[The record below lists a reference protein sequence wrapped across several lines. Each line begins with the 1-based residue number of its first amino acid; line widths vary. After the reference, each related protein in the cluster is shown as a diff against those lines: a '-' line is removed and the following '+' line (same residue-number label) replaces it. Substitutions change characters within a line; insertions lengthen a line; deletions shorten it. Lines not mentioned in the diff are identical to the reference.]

1 MLIQLVIRDFA
12 LIENVELMFG
22 PQLNVLT
29 GETGAGKS
37 IIVDAMNLLVGMR
50 ASSDLVRNGAEKAQV
65 EGLFDCSHCPWV
77 EEKLLSLGLP
87 VSEDHTLL
95 LTREISVEGR
105 SICRVNGR
113 VVPLSMYRPFGEYLV
128 DIHGQHEHQSL
139 LRVSEHRE
147 LVDRYCGAQV
157 LEQREVVAGL
167 YKRLMQ
173 LKKEQ
178 EQYQLS
184 ESERERRLDYLRF
197 ALEEIDQIKPVP
209 GEEEQLREER
219 ERLRHG
225 EKLAV
230 FVQEA
235 IEQLSDGDG
244 FPPAYD
250 QVGEAAAKI
259 REMARIDKSAEELA
273 SAIEDVL
280 YRLEDI
286 IAKLRSYREQL
297 NFDPDHA
304 RHIEERL
311 FALHDLM
318 RKYGASLKEVC
329 AFREEAA
336 AEVERLE
343 GAAQRIEHLE
353 AELKETLEKY
363 EEEAAKLSA
372 LRQEGA
378 LSLSEA
384 VAAELRT
391 LGLENARLEV
401 GFTRS
406 AEPTAAGYDLMEF
419 LFSANP
425 GEPLKPLSKIAS
437 GGEMSRV
444 MLALKVVLAKNDQI
458 PTLIFDEIDAGI
470 GGLTIQAV
478 AERLHYVA
486 QNKQVICVTHA
497 PHIAGRAQIHFHIS
511 KTAAGGKTRINVK
524 QLQADERVGEI
535 VRMLGGTAD
544 DEATLNHARQILN
557 IKRRDN

>member
-1 MLIQLVIRDFA
+1 MLIQLLIRDFA
-12 LIENVELMFG
+12 LIESVELMFG

-37 IIVDAMNLLVGMR
+37 IIVDAVNLLVGMR

-65 EGLFDCSHCPWV
+65 EGLFDYSCCPWV
-77 EEKLLSLGLP
+77 EEKLVSMGLP
-87 VSEDHTLL
+87 VSDDHTLL

-105 SICRVNGR
+105 SVCRVNGR
-113 VVPLSMYRPFGEYLV
+113 AVPLNMYRPFGEYLV
-128 DIHGQHEHQSL
+128 DLHGQHEHQSL

-157 LEQREVVAGL
+157 LKQRQVVAEL
-167 YKRLMQ
+167 YKRLME

-178 EQYQLS
+178 EQQQLS
-184 ESERERRLDYLRF
+184 ENEMERRLDYLRF
-197 ALEEIDQIKPVP
+197 ALEEIDQINPVP

-219 ERLRHG
+219 ERLRYG

-235 IEQLSDGDG
+235 IEQLSDGNG
-244 FPPAYD
+244 IPPAYD

-259 REMARIDKSAEELA
+259 REIARIDKSVEELA
-273 SAIEDVL
+273 SSIEDVL

-286 IAKLRSYREQL
+286 ISKLRSYREQL

-304 RHIEERL
+304 RNIEERL
-311 FALHDLM
+311 FALRDLM

-336 AEVERLE
+336 AEMERLE
-343 GAAQRIEHLE
+343 GAAQQKEQLE
-353 AELKETLEKY
+353 AEYKETLKRY
-363 EEEAAKLSA
+363 EEEAGKLSSM
-372 LRQEGA
+372 RREGV
-378 LSLSEA
+378 LSLTEA
-384 VAAELRT
+384 VAGELCT

-401 GFTRS
+401 GFSRS
-406 AEPTAAGYDLMEF
+406 AEPTAAGYDILEF

-425 GEPLKPLSKIAS
+425 GEPLKSLSKIAS

-444 MLALKVVLAKNDQI
+444 MLALKVVLAENDQI

-470 GGLTIQAV
+470 GGLTVQAV
-478 AERLHYVA
+478 AERLYYAA

-497 PHIAGRAQIHFHIS
+497 PHIAGRAQTHFYIS
-511 KTAAGGKTRINVK
+511 KTAAGGKTRIKVQ
-524 QLQADERVGEI
+524 QLQSDHRVAEI

-544 DEATLNHARQILN
+544 EEAILNHARQIL
-557 IKRRDN
+557 KY

>member
-1 MLIQLVIRDFA
+1 MLIQLLIRDFA
-12 LIENVELMFG
+12 LIESVELMFG

-37 IIVDAMNLLVGMR
+37 IIVDAVNLLVGMR

-65 EGLFDCSHCPWV
+65 EGLFDYSCCPWV
-77 EEKLLSLGLP
+77 EEKLVSMGLP
-87 VSEDHTLL
+87 VSDDHTLL

-105 SICRVNGR
+105 SVCRVNGR
-113 VVPLSMYRPFGEYLV
+113 AVPLNMYRPFGEYLV
-128 DIHGQHEHQSL
+128 DLHGQHEHQSL

-157 LEQREVVAGL
+157 LKQRQVVAEL
-167 YKRLMQ
+167 YKRLME

-178 EQYQLS
+178 EQQQLS
-184 ESERERRLDYLRF
+184 ENEMERRLDYLRF
-197 ALEEIDQIKPVP
+197 ALEEIDQINPVP

-219 ERLRHG
+219 ERLRYG

-235 IEQLSDGDG
+235 IEQLSDGNG
-244 FPPAYD
+244 IPPAYD

-259 REMARIDKSAEELA
+259 REIARIDKSVEELA
-273 SAIEDVL
+273 SSIEDVL

-286 IAKLRSYREQL
+286 ISKLRSYREQL

-304 RHIEERL
+304 RNIEERL
-311 FALHDLM
+311 FALRDLM

-336 AEVERLE
+336 AEMERLE
-343 GAAQRIEHLE
+343 GAAQQKEQLE
-353 AELKETLEKY
+353 AEYKETLKRY
-363 EEEAAKLSA
+363 EEEAGKLSSM
-372 LRQEGA
+372 RREGV
-378 LSLSEA
+378 LSLTEA
-384 VAAELRT
+384 VAGELCT

-401 GFTRS
+401 GFSRS
-406 AEPTAAGYDLMEF
+406 AEPTAAGYDILEF

-425 GEPLKPLSKIAS
+425 GEPLKSLSKIAS

-444 MLALKVVLAKNDQI
+444 MLALKVVLAENDQI

-470 GGLTIQAV
+470 GGLTVQAV
-478 AERLHYVA
+478 AERLYYAA

-497 PHIAGRAQIHFHIS
+497 PHIAGRAQTHFYIS
-511 KTAAGGKTRINVK
+511 KSAAGGKTRIKVQ
-524 QLQADERVGEI
+524 QLQSDHRVAEI

-544 DEATLNHARQILN
+544 EEAILNHARQIL
-557 IKRRDN
+557 KY

>member
-1 MLIQLVIRDFA
+1 MLIQLLIRDFA
-12 LIENVELMFG
+12 LIESVELMFG

-37 IIVDAMNLLVGMR
+37 IIVDAVNLLVGMR

-65 EGLFDCSHCPWV
+65 EGLFDYSCCPWV
-77 EEKLLSLGLP
+77 EEKLVSMGLP
-87 VSEDHTLL
+87 VSDDHTLL

-105 SICRVNGR
+105 SVCRVNGR
-113 VVPLSMYRPFGEYLV
+113 AVPLNMYRPFGEYLV
-128 DIHGQHEHQSL
+128 DLHGQHEHQSL

-157 LEQREVVAGL
+157 LKQRQVVAEL
-167 YKRLMQ
+167 YKRLME

-178 EQYQLS
+178 EQQQLS
-184 ESERERRLDYLRF
+184 ENEMERRLDYLRF
-197 ALEEIDQIKPVP
+197 ALEEIDQINPVP

-219 ERLRHG
+219 ERLRYG

-235 IEQLSDGDG
+235 IEQLSDGNG
-244 FPPAYD
+244 IPPAYD

-259 REMARIDKSAEELA
+259 REIARIDKSVEELA
-273 SAIEDVL
+273 SSIEDVL

-286 IAKLRSYREQL
+286 ISKLRSYREQL

-304 RHIEERL
+304 RNIEERL
-311 FALHDLM
+311 FALRDLM

-336 AEVERLE
+336 AEMERLE
-343 GAAQRIEHLE
+343 GAAQQKEQLE
-353 AELKETLEKY
+353 AEYKETLKRY
-363 EEEAAKLSA
+363 EEEAGKLSSM
-372 LRQEGA
+372 RREGV
-378 LSLSEA
+378 LSLTEA
-384 VAAELRT
+384 VAGELCT

-401 GFTRS
+401 GFSRS
-406 AEPTAAGYDLMEF
+406 AEPTAAGYDILEF

-444 MLALKVVLAKNDQI
+444 MLALKVVLAENDQI

-470 GGLTIQAV
+470 GGLTVQAV
-478 AERLHYVA
+478 AERLYYAA

-497 PHIAGRAQIHFHIS
+497 PHIAGRAQTHFYIS
-511 KTAAGGKTRINVK
+511 KTAAGGKTRIKVQ
-524 QLQADERVGEI
+524 QLQSDHRVAEI

-544 DEATLNHARQILN
+544 EEAILNHARQIL
-557 IKRRDN
+557 KY

>member
-1 MLIQLVIRDFA
+1 MLIQLLIRDFA
-12 LIENVELMFG
+12 LIESVELMFG

-37 IIVDAMNLLVGMR
+37 IIVDAVNLLVGMR

-65 EGLFDCSHCPWV
+65 EGLFDYSCCPWV
-77 EEKLLSLGLP
+77 EEKLVSMGLP
-87 VSEDHTLL
+87 VSDDHTLL

-105 SICRVNGR
+105 SVCRVNGR
-113 VVPLSMYRPFGEYLV
+113 AVPLNMYRPFGEYLV
-128 DIHGQHEHQSL
+128 DLHGQHEHQSL

-157 LEQREVVAGL
+157 LKQRQVVAEL
-167 YKRLMQ
+167 YKRLME

-178 EQYQLS
+178 EQQQLS
-184 ESERERRLDYLRF
+184 ENEMERRLDYLRF
-197 ALEEIDQIKPVP
+197 ALEEIDQINPVP

-219 ERLRHG
+219 ERLRYG

-235 IEQLSDGDG
+235 IEQLSDGNG
-244 FPPAYD
+244 IPPAYD

-259 REMARIDKSAEELA
+259 REIARIDKSVEELA
-273 SAIEDVL
+273 SSIEDVL

-286 IAKLRSYREQL
+286 ISKLRSYREQL

-304 RHIEERL
+304 RNIEERL
-311 FALHDLM
+311 FALRDLM

-336 AEVERLE
+336 AEMERLE
-343 GAAQRIEHLE
+343 GAAQQKEHLE
-353 AELKETLEKY
+353 AEYKQTLERY
-363 EEEAAKLSA
+363 EEEAGRLSSM
-372 LRQEGA
+372 RREGV
-378 LSLSEA
+378 LSLTEA
-384 VAAELRT
+384 VAGELCT

-401 GFTRS
+401 GFSRS
-406 AEPTAAGYDLMEF
+406 AEPTAAGYDILEF

-444 MLALKVVLAKNDQI
+444 MLALKVVLAENDQI

-470 GGLTIQAV
+470 GGLTVQAV
-478 AERLHYVA
+478 AERLYYAA

-497 PHIAGRAQIHFHIS
+497 PHIAGRAQTHFYIS
-511 KTAAGGKTRINVK
+511 KSAAGGKTRIKVQ
-524 QLQADERVGEI
+524 QLQSDHRVAEI

-544 DEATLNHARQILN
+544 EEAILNHARQIL
-557 IKRRDN
+557 KY

>member
-1 MLIQLVIRDFA
+1 
-12 LIENVELMFG
+12 
-22 PQLNVLT
+22 
-29 GETGAGKS
+29 
-37 IIVDAMNLLVGMR
+37 
-50 ASSDLVRNGAEKAQV
+50 
-65 EGLFDCSHCPWV
+65 
-77 EEKLLSLGLP
+77 
-87 VSEDHTLL
+87 
-95 LTREISVEGR
+95 
-105 SICRVNGR
+105 
-113 VVPLSMYRPFGEYLV
+113 
-128 DIHGQHEHQSL
+128 
-139 LRVSEHRE
+139 
-147 LVDRYCGAQV
+147 
-157 LEQREVVAGL
+157 
-167 YKRLMQ
+167 
-173 LKKEQ
+173 
-178 EQYQLS
+178 
-184 ESERERRLDYLRF
+184 
-197 ALEEIDQIKPVP
+197 
-209 GEEEQLREER
+209 
-219 ERLRHG
+219 
-225 EKLAV
+225 
-230 FVQEA
+230 
-235 IEQLSDGDG
+235 
-244 FPPAYD
+244 
-250 QVGEAAAKI
+250 VGEAAAKI

>member
-1 MLIQLVIRDFA
+1 MLIQLLIRDFA
-12 LIENVELMFG
+12 LIESVELMFG

-37 IIVDAMNLLVGMR
+37 IIVDAVNLLVGMR

-65 EGLFDCSHCPWV
+65 EGLFDYSCCPWV
-77 EEKLLSLGLP
+77 EEKLVSMGLP
-87 VSEDHTLL
+87 VSDDHTLL

-105 SICRVNGR
+105 SVCRVNGR
-113 VVPLSMYRPFGEYLV
+113 AVPLNMYRPFGEYLV
-128 DIHGQHEHQSL
+128 DLHGQHEHQSL

-157 LEQREVVAGL
+157 LKQRQVVAEL
-167 YKRLMQ
+167 YKRLME

-178 EQYQLS
+178 EQQQLS
-184 ESERERRLDYLRF
+184 ENEMERRLDYLRF
-197 ALEEIDQIKPVP
+197 ALEEIDQINPVP

-219 ERLRHG
+219 ERLRYG

-235 IEQLSDGDG
+235 IEQLSDGNG
-244 FPPAYD
+244 IPPAYD
-250 QVGEAAAKI
+250 QLGEAAAKI
-259 REMARIDKSAEELA
+259 REIARIDKSVDELA
-273 SAIEDVL
+273 SSIEDVL

-286 IAKLRSYREQL
+286 ISKLRSYREQL

-304 RHIEERL
+304 RNIEERL
-311 FALHDLM
+311 FALRDLM

-336 AEVERLE
+336 AEMERLE
-343 GAAQRIEHLE
+343 GAAQQKEQLE
-353 AELKETLEKY
+353 AEYKETLKRY
-363 EEEAAKLSA
+363 EEEAGKLSSM
-372 LRQEGA
+372 RREGV
-378 LSLSEA
+378 LSLTEA
-384 VAAELRT
+384 VAGELCT

-401 GFTRS
+401 GFSRS
-406 AEPTAAGYDLMEF
+406 AEPTAAGYDILEF

-425 GEPLKPLSKIAS
+425 GEPLKSLSKIAS

-444 MLALKVVLAKNDQI
+444 MLALKVVLAENDQI

-470 GGLTIQAV
+470 GGLTVQAV
-478 AERLHYVA
+478 AERLYYAA

-497 PHIAGRAQIHFHIS
+497 PHIAGRAQTHFYIS
-511 KTAAGGKTRINVK
+511 KSAAGGKTRIKVQ
-524 QLQADERVGEI
+524 QLQSDHRVAEI

-544 DEATLNHARQILN
+544 EEAILNHARQIL
-557 IKRRDN
+557 KY

>member
-65 EGLFDCSHCPWV
+65 EGLFDYSCCPWV

-95 LTREISVEGR
+95 LTREIGVEGR

-113 VVPLSMYRPFGEYLV
+113 IVPLNMFRPFGEYLV

-147 LVDRYCGAQV
+147 LLDRYCGAQV
-157 LEQREVVAGL
+157 LEQREVVAEL

-178 EQYQLS
+178 EQQQLS

-197 ALEEIDQIKPVP
+197 ALEEIDQINPVP

-219 ERLRHG
+219 ERLRYG

-235 IEQLSDGDG
+235 LEQLSDSDG
-244 FPPAYD
+244 IPPAYD
-250 QVGEAAAKI
+250 QLGEAAAKI
-259 REMARIDKSAEELA
+259 REIARIDKSVEELA
-273 SAIEDVL
+273 SSIEDVL

-286 IAKLRSYREQL
+286 ISKLRSYREQL

-304 RHIEERL
+304 RNIEERF

-336 AEVERLE
+336 AEMERLE
-343 GAAQRIEHLE
+343 STAQRKEQLE
-353 AELKETLEKY
+353 AELRDTLERY
-363 EEEAAKLSA
+363 EEEAGRLSSM
-372 LRQEGA
+372 RREGA
-378 LSLSEA
+378 LSLAEA
-384 VAAELRT
+384 VAGELRT

-406 AEPTAAGYDLMEF
+406 AEPTAAGYDILEF

-437 GGEMSRV
+437 GGEMSR
-444 MLALKVVLAKNDQI
+444 
-458 PTLIFDEIDAGI
+458 
-470 GGLTIQAV
+470 
-478 AERLHYVA
+478 
-486 QNKQVICVTHA
+486 
-497 PHIAGRAQIHFHIS
+497 
-511 KTAAGGKTRINVK
+511 
-524 QLQADERVGEI
+524 
-535 VRMLGGTAD
+535 
-544 DEATLNHARQILN
+544 
-557 IKRRDN
+557 

>member
-1 MLIQLVIRDFA
+1 MLIQLLIRDFA
-12 LIENVELMFG
+12 LIESVELMFG

-37 IIVDAMNLLVGMR
+37 IIVDAVNLLVGMR

-65 EGLFDCSHCPWV
+65 EGLFDYSCCPWV
-77 EEKLLSLGLP
+77 EEKLVSMGLP
-87 VSEDHTLL
+87 VSDDHTLL

-105 SICRVNGR
+105 SVCRVNGR
-113 VVPLSMYRPFGEYLV
+113 AVPLNMYRPFGEYLV
-128 DIHGQHEHQSL
+128 DLHGQHEHQSL

-157 LEQREVVAGL
+157 LKQRQVVAEL
-167 YKRLMQ
+167 YKRLME

-178 EQYQLS
+178 EQQQLS
-184 ESERERRLDYLRF
+184 ENEMERRLDYLRF
-197 ALEEIDQIKPVP
+197 ALEEIDQINPVP

-219 ERLRHG
+219 ERLRYG

-235 IEQLSDGDG
+235 IEQLSDGNG
-244 FPPAYD
+244 IPPAYD

-259 REMARIDKSAEELA
+259 REIARIDKSVDELA
-273 SAIEDVL
+273 SSIEDVL

-286 IAKLRSYREQL
+286 ISKLRSYREQL

-304 RHIEERL
+304 RNIEERL
-311 FALHDLM
+311 FALRDLM

-336 AEVERLE
+336 AEMERLE
-343 GAAQRIEHLE
+343 GAAQQKEQLE
-353 AELKETLEKY
+353 AEYKETLKRY
-363 EEEAAKLSA
+363 EEEAGKLSSM
-372 LRQEGA
+372 RREGV
-378 LSLSEA
+378 LSLTEA
-384 VAAELRT
+384 VAGELCT

-406 AEPTAAGYDLMEF
+406 AEPTAAGYDILEF

-425 GEPLKPLSKIAS
+425 GEPLKSLSKIAS

-444 MLALKVVLAKNDQI
+444 MLALKVVLAENDQI

-470 GGLTIQAV
+470 GGLTVQAV
-478 AERLHYVA
+478 AERLYYAA

-497 PHIAGRAQIHFHIS
+497 PHIAGRAQTHFYIS
-511 KTAAGGKTRINVK
+511 KTAAGGKTRIKVQ
-524 QLQADERVGEI
+524 QLQSDHRVAEI

-544 DEATLNHARQILN
+544 EEAILNHARQIL
-557 IKRRDN
+557 KY

>member
-1 MLIQLVIRDFA
+1 MLIQLLIRDFA
-12 LIENVELMFG
+12 LIESVELMFG

-37 IIVDAMNLLVGMR
+37 IIVDAVNLLVGMR

-65 EGLFDCSHCPWV
+65 EGLFDYSCCPWV
-77 EEKLLSLGLP
+77 EEKLVSMGLP
-87 VSEDHTLL
+87 VSDDHTLL

-105 SICRVNGR
+105 SVCRVNGR
-113 VVPLSMYRPFGEYLV
+113 AVPLNMYRPFGEYLV
-128 DIHGQHEHQSL
+128 DLHGQHEHQSL

-157 LEQREVVAGL
+157 LKQRQVVAEL
-167 YKRLMQ
+167 YKRLME

-178 EQYQLS
+178 EQQQLS
-184 ESERERRLDYLRF
+184 ENEMERRLDYLRF
-197 ALEEIDQIKPVP
+197 ALEEIDQINPVP

-219 ERLRHG
+219 ERLRYG

-235 IEQLSDGDG
+235 IEQLSDGNG
-244 FPPAYD
+244 IPPAYD
-250 QVGEAAAKI
+250 QLGEAAAKI
-259 REMARIDKSAEELA
+259 REIARIDKSVDELA
-273 SAIEDVL
+273 SSIEDVL

-286 IAKLRSYREQL
+286 ISKLRSYREQL

-304 RHIEERL
+304 RNIEERL

-318 RKYGASLKEVC
+318 RKYGASLIEVC

-336 AEVERLE
+336 AEMERLE
-343 GAAQRIEHLE
+343 GAAQQKEHLE
-353 AELKETLEKY
+353 AEYKQTLERY
-363 EEEAAKLSA
+363 EEEAGRLSSM
-372 LRQEGA
+372 RREGA
-378 LSLSEA
+378 LSLTEA
-384 VAAELRT
+384 VAGELRT

-406 AEPTAAGYDLMEF
+406 AEPTAAGYDILEF

-444 MLALKVVLAKNDQI
+444 MLALKVVLAENDQI

-470 GGLTIQAV
+470 GGLTVQAV
-478 AERLHYVA
+478 AERLYYAA

-497 PHIAGRAQIHFHIS
+497 PHIAGRAQTHFYIS
-511 KTAAGGKTRINVK
+511 KTAAGGKTRIKVQ
-524 QLQADERVGEI
+524 QLQSDHRVAEI

-544 DEATLNHARQILN
+544 EEAILNHARQIL
-557 IKRRDN
+557 KY

>member
-1 MLIQLVIRDFA
+1 MLIQLLIRDFA
-12 LIENVELMFG
+12 LIESVELMFG

-37 IIVDAMNLLVGMR
+37 IIVDAVNLLVGMR

-65 EGLFDCSHCPWV
+65 EGLFDYSCCPWV
-77 EEKLLSLGLP
+77 EEKLVSMGLP
-87 VSEDHTLL
+87 VSDDHTLL

-105 SICRVNGR
+105 SVCRVNGR
-113 VVPLSMYRPFGEYLV
+113 AVPLNMYRPFGEYLV
-128 DIHGQHEHQSL
+128 DLHGQHEHQSL

-157 LEQREVVAGL
+157 LKQRQVVAEL
-167 YKRLMQ
+167 YKRLME

-178 EQYQLS
+178 EQQQLS
-184 ESERERRLDYLRF
+184 ENEMERRLDYLRF
-197 ALEEIDQIKPVP
+197 ALEEIDQINPVP

-219 ERLRHG
+219 ERLRYG

-235 IEQLSDGDG
+235 IEQLSDGNG
-244 FPPAYD
+244 IPPAYD

-259 REMARIDKSAEELA
+259 REIARIDKSVEELA
-273 SAIEDVL
+273 SSIEDVL

-286 IAKLRSYREQL
+286 ISKLRSYREQL

-304 RHIEERL
+304 RNIEERL
-311 FALHDLM
+311 FALRDLM

-336 AEVERLE
+336 AEMERLE
-343 GAAQRIEHLE
+343 GAAQQKEQLE
-353 AELKETLEKY
+353 AEYKETLKRY
-363 EEEAAKLSA
+363 EEEAGKLSSM
-372 LRQEGA
+372 RREGV
-378 LSLSEA
+378 LSLTEA
-384 VAAELRT
+384 VAGELCT

-401 GFTRS
+401 GFSRS
-406 AEPTAAGYDLMEF
+406 AEPTAAGYDILEF

-444 MLALKVVLAKNDQI
+444 MLALKVVLAENDQI

-470 GGLTIQAV
+470 GGLTVQAV
-478 AERLHYVA
+478 AERLYYAA

-497 PHIAGRAQIHFHIS
+497 PHIAGRAQTHFYIS
-511 KTAAGGKTRINVK
+511 KSAAGGKTRIKVQ
-524 QLQADERVGEI
+524 QLQSDHRVAEI

-544 DEATLNHARQILN
+544 EEAILNHARQIL
-557 IKRRDN
+557 KY

>member
-1 MLIQLVIRDFA
+1 MLIQLLIRDFA
-12 LIENVELMFG
+12 LIESVELMFG

-37 IIVDAMNLLVGMR
+37 IIVDAVNLLVGMR

-65 EGLFDCSHCPWV
+65 EGLFDYSCCPWV
-77 EEKLLSLGLP
+77 EEKLVSMGLP
-87 VSEDHTLL
+87 VSDDHTLL

-105 SICRVNGR
+105 SVCRVNGR
-113 VVPLSMYRPFGEYLV
+113 AVPLNMYRPFGEYLV
-128 DIHGQHEHQSL
+128 DLHGQHEHQSL

-157 LEQREVVAGL
+157 LKQRQVVAEL
-167 YKRLMQ
+167 YKRLME

-178 EQYQLS
+178 EQQQLS
-184 ESERERRLDYLRF
+184 EEEMERRLDYLRF
-197 ALEEIDQIKPVP
+197 ALEEIDQINPVP

-219 ERLRHG
+219 ERLRYG

-235 IEQLSDGDG
+235 IEQLSDGNG
-244 FPPAYD
+244 IPPAYD
-250 QVGEAAAKI
+250 QLGEAAAKI
-259 REMARIDKSAEELA
+259 REIARIDKSVDELA
-273 SAIEDVL
+273 SSIEDVL

-286 IAKLRSYREQL
+286 ISKLRSYREQL

-304 RHIEERL
+304 RNIEERL
-311 FALHDLM
+311 FALRDLM

-336 AEVERLE
+336 AEMERLE
-343 GAAQRIEHLE
+343 GAAQQKEQLE
-353 AELKETLEKY
+353 AEYKETLKRY
-363 EEEAAKLSA
+363 EEEAGKLSSM
-372 LRQEGA
+372 RREGV
-378 LSLSEA
+378 LSLTEA
-384 VAAELRT
+384 VAGELCT

-401 GFTRS
+401 GFSRS
-406 AEPTAAGYDLMEF
+406 AEPTAAGYDILEF

-425 GEPLKPLSKIAS
+425 GEPLKSLSKIAS

-444 MLALKVVLAKNDQI
+444 MLALKVVLAENDQI

-470 GGLTIQAV
+470 GGLTVQAV
-478 AERLHYVA
+478 AERLYYAA

-497 PHIAGRAQIHFHIS
+497 PHIAGRAQTHFYIS
-511 KTAAGGKTRINVK
+511 KSAAGGKTRIKVQ
-524 QLQADERVGEI
+524 QLQSDHRVAEI

-544 DEATLNHARQILN
+544 EEAILNHARQIL
-557 IKRRDN
+557 KY

>member
-1 MLIQLVIRDFA
+1 MLIQLLIRDFA
-12 LIENVELMFG
+12 LIESVELMFG

-37 IIVDAMNLLVGMR
+37 IIVDAVNLLVGMR

-65 EGLFDCSHCPWV
+65 EGLFDYSCCPWV
-77 EEKLLSLGLP
+77 EEKLVSMGLP
-87 VSEDHTLL
+87 VSDDHTLL

-105 SICRVNGR
+105 SVCRVNGR
-113 VVPLSMYRPFGEYLV
+113 AVPLNMYRPFGEYLV
-128 DIHGQHEHQSL
+128 DLHGQHEHQSL

-157 LEQREVVAGL
+157 LKQRQVVAEL
-167 YKRLMQ
+167 YKRLME

-178 EQYQLS
+178 EQQQLS
-184 ESERERRLDYLRF
+184 ENEMERRLDYLRF
-197 ALEEIDQIKPVP
+197 ALEEIDQINPVP

-219 ERLRHG
+219 ERLRYG

-235 IEQLSDGDG
+235 IEQLSDGNG
-244 FPPAYD
+244 IPPAYD

-259 REMARIDKSAEELA
+259 REIARIDKSVEELA
-273 SAIEDVL
+273 SSIEDVL

-286 IAKLRSYREQL
+286 ISKLRSYREQL

-304 RHIEERL
+304 RNIEERL
-311 FALHDLM
+311 FALRDLM

-336 AEVERLE
+336 AEMESLE
-343 GAAQRIEHLE
+343 GAAQQKEQLE
-353 AELKETLEKY
+353 AEYKETLKRY
-363 EEEAAKLSA
+363 EEEAGKLSSM
-372 LRQEGA
+372 RREGV
-378 LSLSEA
+378 LSLTEA
-384 VAAELRT
+384 VAGELCT

-401 GFTRS
+401 GFSRS
-406 AEPTAAGYDLMEF
+406 AEPTAAGYDILEF

-425 GEPLKPLSKIAS
+425 GEPLKSLSKIAS

-444 MLALKVVLAKNDQI
+444 MLALKVVLAENDQI

-470 GGLTIQAV
+470 GGLTVQAV
-478 AERLHYVA
+478 AERLYYAA

-497 PHIAGRAQIHFHIS
+497 PHIAGRAQTHFYIS
-511 KTAAGGKTRINVK
+511 KSAAGGKTRIKVQ
-524 QLQADERVGEI
+524 QLQSDHRVAEI

-544 DEATLNHARQILN
+544 EEAILNHARQIL
-557 IKRRDN
+557 KY

>member
-1 MLIQLVIRDFA
+1 MLIQLLIRDFA
-12 LIENVELMFG
+12 LIESVELMFG

-37 IIVDAMNLLVGMR
+37 IIVDAVNLLVGMR

-65 EGLFDCSHCPWV
+65 EGLFDYSCCPWV
-77 EEKLLSLGLP
+77 EEKLVSMGLP
-87 VSEDHTLL
+87 VSDDHTLL

-105 SICRVNGR
+105 SVCRVNGR
-113 VVPLSMYRPFGEYLV
+113 AVPLNMYRPFGEYLV
-128 DIHGQHEHQSL
+128 DLHGQHEHQSL

-157 LEQREVVAGL
+157 LKQRQVVAEL
-167 YKRLMQ
+167 YKRLME

-178 EQYQLS
+178 EQQQLS
-184 ESERERRLDYLRF
+184 ENEMERRLDYLRF
-197 ALEEIDQIKPVP
+197 ALEEIDQINPVP

-219 ERLRHG
+219 ERLRYG

-235 IEQLSDGDG
+235 IEQLSDGNG
-244 FPPAYD
+244 IPPAYD

-259 REMARIDKSAEELA
+259 REIARIDKSVEELA
-273 SAIEDVL
+273 SSIEDLL

-286 IAKLRSYREQL
+286 ISKLRSYREQL

-304 RHIEERL
+304 RNIEERL
-311 FALHDLM
+311 FALRDLM

-336 AEVERLE
+336 AEMERLE
-343 GAAQRIEHLE
+343 GAAQQKEQLE
-353 AELKETLEKY
+353 AEYKETLKRY
-363 EEEAAKLSA
+363 EEEAGKLSSM
-372 LRQEGA
+372 RREGV
-378 LSLSEA
+378 LSLTEA
-384 VAAELRT
+384 VAGELCT

-401 GFTRS
+401 GFSRS
-406 AEPTAAGYDLMEF
+406 AEPTAAGYDILEF

-425 GEPLKPLSKIAS
+425 GEPLKSLSKIAS

-444 MLALKVVLAKNDQI
+444 MLALKVVLAENDQI

-470 GGLTIQAV
+470 GGLTVQAV
-478 AERLHYVA
+478 AERLYYAA

-497 PHIAGRAQIHFHIS
+497 PHIAGRAQTHFYIS
-511 KTAAGGKTRINVK
+511 KSAAGGKTRIKVQ
-524 QLQADERVGEI
+524 QLQSDHRVAEI

-544 DEATLNHARQILN
+544 EEAILNHARQIL
-557 IKRRDN
+557 KY